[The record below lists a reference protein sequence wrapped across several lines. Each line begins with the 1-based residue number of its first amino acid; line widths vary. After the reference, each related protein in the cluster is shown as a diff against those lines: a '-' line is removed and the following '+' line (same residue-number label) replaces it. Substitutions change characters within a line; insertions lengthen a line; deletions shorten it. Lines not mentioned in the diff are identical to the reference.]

1 MCPTNVSGQQHSLT
15 ERVKKDKKHQ
25 SLKLLIASFIFQ
37 IPKKQMYVGRYTYE
51 CDVLLTVDG
60 AFLKVQLIYT
70 NTVQYF
76 PSLYLKDTKQYYF
89 EFIFY
94 MEIFFTRNSK
104 KL

>member
-60 AFLKVQLIYT
+60 AFLKVLLIHT

-76 PSLYLKDTKQYYF
+76 PSLSLKVQISNIMSSYH
-89 EFIFY
+89 
-94 MEIFFTRNSK
+94 N
-104 KL
+104 